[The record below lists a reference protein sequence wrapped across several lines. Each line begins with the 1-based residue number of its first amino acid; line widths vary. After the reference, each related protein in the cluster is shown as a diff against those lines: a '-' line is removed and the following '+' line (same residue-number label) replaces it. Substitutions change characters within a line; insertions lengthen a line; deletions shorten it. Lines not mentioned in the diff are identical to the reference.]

1 MNSSIKTLTTCLVIL
16 SSAIALSA
24 CGDVEAG
31 DVEANL
37 WEENKALWDS
47 HNLQNYKYTITF
59 GCYCSTKATSPFEVT
74 VKNGV
79 VEEAIYLESSHGMEA
94 GTQVD
99 EASPFRDD
107 PLDTFTI
114 AGRFDVL
121 QTALSTADEATVH
134 YDSALGYPK
143 EVHLD
148 YLLDYPDDEVSMRI
162 ENFELIQGS

>member
-1 MNSSIKTLTTCLVIL
+1 MISSIKTLTTCLIIL

-24 CGDVEAG
+24 CGDVE
-31 DVEANL
+31 ENL
-37 WEENKALWDS
+37 WEENRALWDS
-47 HNLQNYKYTITF
+47 HNLQNYKYTVTF

-79 VEEAIYLESSHGMEA
+79 VEEAIYLESSGGMEA
-94 GTQVD
+94 GTQVE
-99 EASPFRDD
+99 EASPFRED
-107 PLDTFTI
+107 PMNAFTI
-114 AGRFDVL
+114 TGRFDVL
-121 QTALSTADEATVH
+121 QTALSTAEEATVH

-148 YLLDYPDDEVSMRI
+148 YLLDYVDDEVSMRI